1 VTRVLLA
8 AALSLM
14 ALLLV
19 GLGLVPF
26 AAVLPG
32 GRDDPGAM
40 AALAAWGSG
49 SAVVIGFGVVFA
61 ILDRRLGV
69 LARAPWRGVAAWTTE
84 WPRLTGLLAACAAT
98 ALYAWIARAVFSG
111 HALLID
117 EVVQALQARIFTEG
131 RLARPV
137 LDDPAFTSVP
147 LMVDRGGVAFGQF
160 PPGWPA
166 VLALFELL
174 DARWLAGPIV
184 SGAGIAAAWWWLRAV
199 EPHAA
204 TRVLALVFTAAA
216 PFFVFQA
223 GTQMNHAP
231 AVAALLLGLAGTAH
245 ALVPAASPAA
255 RRAGVVGGLGFGLAA
270 TTRPVDALCFALPAA
285 AWWLWTVWHDRS
297 RWRDMV
303 LAGVAVVV
311 PVTALLAF
319 NAATTGAPLTFGY
332 VYHWGAAH
340 SLGFHE
346 SPYRVPHTPTLG
358 LELVSLYLFRLNR
371 VLLEWPLPALLP
383 VTASL
388 LLAAR
393 LVAAAAQRGAASD
406 RTIAAA
412 DLTSLAGGVLLL
424 AAYFAY
430 FHDGWYLGPRFV
442 LPLVPLLALWLAR
455 LPRLVAAAWPG
466 VPTSAVIG
474 TYAAS
479 AVIGAWTML
488 PIEYRNYQQGLS
500 TMRVDGV
507 ALAREAGV
515 RDALVFVRESW
526 GATLIARLWAR
537 GIRPGDVEWLYKRA
551 DQCALDDAVT
561 TLEARGV
568 HGDAALS
575 ALTPLTADS
584 LRVRPLDA
592 LIDRSG
598 RFDPAR
604 PLSPYCQAQIARE
617 RAGYTLLAPRLLD
630 RSDNVYAREL
640 GARDTLLLA
649 RYPSRPVFVLAPSSA
664 DMGAPLVFTPVSRE
678 ALLAAARRGE

>member
-1 VTRVLLA
+1 MTRVLLA
-8 AALSLM
+8 TGLSLM
-14 ALLLV
+14 AVLLV
-19 GLGLVPF
+19 GLGLVPW
-26 AAVLPG
+26 AVLLPG
-32 GRDDPGAM
+32 GRDDPAAM
-40 AALAAWGSG
+40 ATLAAWGSG
-49 SAVVIGFGVVFA
+49 SAVAIGFGLVFA

-69 LARAPWRGVAAWTTE
+69 LARGPWRGVTAWSAE
-84 WPRLTGLLAACAAT
+84 WPRVTGLVAACAAT

-111 HALLID
+111 QALLID

-131 RLARPV
+131 QLARPV

-147 LMVDRGGVAFGQF
+147 LMVDRGGASFAQF

-166 VLALFELL
+166 VLALFELV

-199 EPHAA
+199 ESHAA
-204 TRVLALVFTAAA
+204 TRLLALLFTAAA

-231 AVAALLLGLAGTAH
+231 AVAALLLGLAGTAQ
-245 ALVPAASPAA
+245 ALVPAASAA
-255 RRAGVVGGLGFGLAA
+255 TRRAGIVGGLGFGLAA
-270 TTRPVDALCFALPAA
+270 TTRPVDALCFAMPAA
-285 AWWLWTVWHDRS
+285 VWWLWTVWHERE

-311 PVTALLAF
+311 PVTALLAY

-332 VYHWGAAH
+332 VFHWGPAH
-340 SLGFHE
+340 SLGFHD

-371 VLLEWPLPALLP
+371 VLLEWPLPALVP
-383 VTASL
+383 VTLSL
-388 LLAAR
+388 LVAAR
-393 LVAAAAQRGAASD
+393 LVLRSARRADAAD
-406 RTIAAA
+406 HTIAAA
-412 DLTSLAGGVLLL
+412 DLTALAGGVLLL
-424 AAYFAY
+424 GAYFAY

-455 LPRLVAAAWPG
+455 LPRLVSAVWPG
-466 VPTSAVIG
+466 LPTGTVVG
-474 TYAAS
+474 TYVAS
-479 AVIGAWTML
+479 AVVGAWTLL

-507 ALAREAGV
+507 ALADRAGV
-515 RDALVFVRESW
+515 RGGLVFVRESW

-537 GIRPGDVEWLYKRA
+537 DIRPGDVEWLYKRA
-551 DQCALDDAVT
+551 DQCVLDAAVT
-561 TLEARGV
+561 ALEARDV
-568 HGDAALS
+568 RGDAAVA

-598 RFDPAR
+598 RFDPSR
-604 PLSPYCQAQIARE
+604 PLSAACQAQVARE

-630 RSDNVYAREL
+630 RSDNVYVRDL
-640 GARDTLLLA
+640 GARDTLLLT
-649 RYPSRPVFVLAPSSA
+649 RYPSRPVYVLAPSSA
-664 DMGAPLVFTPVSRE
+664 ELGAPLLFTPVSRDS
-678 ALLAAARRGE
+678 LLAAARRGE